1 MKDKYQYERGDLGQV
16 RASLRHL
23 FVIVGLFS
31 FLVNLLLLTGPL
43 YMLHVYDRVLPSG
56 AVQTLAA
63 LSLMALLAYSVM
75 GALDHTRSRITARIA
90 ARFLTQL
97 DQQVFSSAMQS
108 AQSGQRKEPQAALKD
123 LASIEKFIASPA
135 LLALFDLP
143 WIPVFF
149 AGIYLFHP
157 LLGAMTLVSGM
168 ALIGLSL
175 ANQWASRSAFAAAMH
190 CTEELEA
197 QTQQYLNRAR
207 LIRALGMQS
216 TTRNRQHHLQLSA
229 QIAQLRASD
238 ISGLFTTLT
247 KTLRMAVQSAM
258 LGLGAWL
265 VLQEQL
271 SAGGMI
277 ATSILFGR
285 LLSPIEVLIGS
296 WAVPQR
302 ALLGWARLRGQLY
315 QEPARNSGL
324 ALPRPASQLS
334 MHKATI
340 VPPGGQIATL
350 KLASFSLQAG
360 SACGII
366 GAAGS
371 GKSTLA
377 LAAMGVLPLAN
388 GTVQLGGT
396 ALTAYD
402 TDKLG
407 QYIGYLPQKMQ
418 LLPGT
423 VAENITRYQTDSP
436 QDLLFTAARNAGAF
450 EMITQMPQGF
460 DTDVRQL
467 SGGQAQRVGL
477 ARALFGDP
485 VLLVLDEPNS
495 NLDNEGV
502 AALNAAVRRF
512 KRKGNTVLIIAH
524 RPAAIQE
531 CDTLMVIESGQ
542 ITAFG
547 PKEDI
552 LRKMVKNHADISALS
567 SRSQA
572 PHAI

>member
-1 MKDKYQYERGDLGQV
+1 
-16 RASLRHL
+16 
-23 FVIVGLFS
+23 
-31 FLVNLLLLTGPL
+31 
-43 YMLHVYDRVLPSG
+43 
-56 AVQTLAA
+56 
-63 LSLMALLAYSVM
+63 
-75 GALDHTRSRITARIA
+75 
-90 ARFLTQL
+90 
-97 DQQVFSSAMQS
+97 MQS
-108 AQSGQRKEPQAALKD
+108 AQSGEHKEPQAALKD
-123 LASIEKFIASPA
+123 LTSIEKFIASTA

-143 WIPVFF
+143 WVPVFF

-324 ALPRPASQLS
+324 ALPRPAAQLS